1 MGRLEKIV
9 VLTVLFLVAVIL
21 AISLKQGDKAA
32 DKASPLASL
41 DAKNAP
47 AGPQTDPGAAPET
60 AAGQAGGAANAPAGA
75 MSTVVQPSAQPG
87 VELNK
92 PGAQPNAGPQA
103 QPTAVKPL
111 STPAVGSALKTRE
124 GLEESLFN
132 DLYMY
137 KWKAGDTYPALA
149 ERFYGSQKLALR
161 LKTAN
166 EGRTET
172 TLKPGDMIFVP
183 NLEAATPAAQEP
195 TLAQGN
201 TAGASGAKAPAT
213 APATKKN
220 GLGADGFYTV
230 GKGDML
236 STISQKVYGTSKK
249 WQKIYDANRDVL
261 KDPNALK
268 VGMKL
273 RIPE

>member
-1 MGRLEKIV
+1 
-9 VLTVLFLVAVIL
+9 
-21 AISLKQGDKAA
+21 
-32 DKASPLASL
+32 
-41 DAKNAP
+41 
-47 AGPQTDPGAAPET
+47 
-60 AAGQAGGAANAPAGA
+60 
-75 MSTVVQPSAQPG
+75 MSTVVQPNVQPG

-92 PGAQPNAGPQA
+92 PGAQPHAGPEA
-103 QPTAVKPL
+103 QPSAVKPV
-111 STPAVGSALKTRE
+111 STPPAGSALKTRE

-149 ERFYGSQKLALR
+149 ERFYGSQKLSLR

-166 EGRTET
+166 EGRTEA

-183 NLEAATPAAQEP
+183 NLEAVTPAAQEP
-195 TLAQGN
+195 ALAQGN
-201 TAGASGAKAPAT
+201 NAGAPGAKAPASAT
-213 APATKKN
+213 ATKKN
-220 GLGADGFYTV
+220 GVGADGFYTV
-230 GKGDML
+230 AKGDVL